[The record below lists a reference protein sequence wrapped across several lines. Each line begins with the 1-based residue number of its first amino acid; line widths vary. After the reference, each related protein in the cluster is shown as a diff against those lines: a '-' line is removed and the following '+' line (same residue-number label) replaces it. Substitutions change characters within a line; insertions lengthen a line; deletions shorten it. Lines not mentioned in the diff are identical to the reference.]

1 MSKYEYLFF
10 DLDGTLTD
18 SAEGITNCV
27 EHALNKF
34 GISVNDKSEL
44 RRFVGPPLVP
54 AFMEFYGFSES
65 DAKQAVAYYRERFQ
79 DVGIFENRVYDGI
92 PELLASLKSKG
103 YKSVVATSKPEQF
116 ATRIIDHFGLDDYF
130 LLVAGA
136 TFDGKISSKQEVIEH
151 AIRSLKIE
159 NFSDILMIGDR
170 HHDVDGAKSLGI
182 DSLGVLYGYGNR
194 EELAEAGATYI
205 AESVSDIE
213 DIITRK

>member
-54 AFMEFYGFSES
+54 AFMEFYGFSEG

-92 PELLASLKSKG
+92 PELLASLKTHIASMEG
-103 YKSVVATSKPEQF
+103 NFYGVIT
-116 ATRIIDHFGLDDYF
+116 LD
-130 LLVAGA
+130 
-136 TFDGKISSKQEVIEH
+136 KI
-151 AIRSLKIE
+151 
-159 NFSDILMIGDR
+159 
-170 HHDVDGAKSLGI
+170 
-182 DSLGVLYGYGNR
+182 
-194 EELAEAGATYI
+194 
-205 AESVSDIE
+205 
-213 DIITRK
+213 

>member
-65 DAKQAVAYYRERFQ
+65 DAKQAVAYYRERFK

-92 PELLASLKSKG
+92 PALLASLKSKG

>member
-65 DAKQAVAYYRERFQ
+65 DAKQAVAYYRERFK

-92 PELLASLKSKG
+92 PALLASLKSKG

-159 NFSDILMIGDR
+159 NFSNILMIGDR

>member
-65 DAKQAVAYYRERFQ
+65 DAKQAVAYYRERFK

-92 PELLASLKSKG
+92 PALLASLKSKG

-116 ATRIIDHFGLDDYF
+116 ATRIIDHFGLADCF

-194 EELAEAGATYI
+194 EELTEAGATYI